1 MATSK
6 GGNRGGHR
14 AGDASA
20 AAGVC
25 PAGLETYHI
34 LEVAV
39 ERLDER
45 VDELEDR
52 ELILFREW

>member
-1 MATSK
+1 
-6 GGNRGGHR
+6 
-14 AGDASA
+14 
-20 AAGVC
+20 
-25 PAGLETYHI
+25 LETYHI